1 MSEGTQRVRGK
12 GHTTGV
18 SVTRPTNTDAYTI
31 GDVVGTATTATLIIP
46 NASFGEF
53 DAGIIQQV
61 IVSASAYVAVAP
73 DLELWLFDST
83 VAAIADNAAFTP
95 TDTEMGTLV
104 GIVEFPTA
112 DWKIGNATA
121 GAGGNAVCVADNVSL
136 PFNTKKGTSK
146 LYGVLVM
153 RNAYVPVSGG
163 IFTVRLQVID

>member
-18 SVTRPTNTDAYTI
+18 SVTRPADTTAYAP
-31 GDVVGTATTATLIIP
+31 GDVVGTAVTGTLIIP

-53 DAGIIQQV
+53 DAGIIQQAV
-61 IVSASAYVAVAP
+61 VVSSAAVGTSP

-83 VAAIADNAAFTP
+83 VAAIADNAAWAP
-95 TDTEMGTLV
+95 TDAEMLTLV

-112 DWKIGNATA
+112 DWKLASTS
-121 GAGGNAVCVADNVSL
+121 AVCVADNISL

-146 LYGVLVM
+146 LYGVLVV
-153 RNAYVPVSGG
+153 RNAYVPVSGE
-163 IFTVRLQVID
+163 IFTLRLQVID

>member
-18 SVTRPTNTDAYTI
+18 SVTRPTNTTPYDV
-31 GDVVGTATTATLIIP
+31 GDVIGTAVTGTLIIP

-53 DAGIIQQV
+53 DAGIIQQA
-61 IVSASAYVAVAP
+61 IAVSSAAVGTSP
-73 DLELWLFDST
+73 DLQLWLFDST

-95 TDTEMGTLV
+95 TDTEMATLV

-146 LYGVLVM
+146 LYGVLVV
-153 RNAYVPVSGG
+153 RNAYVPVSGE
-163 IFTVRLQVID
+163 IFTLRLQVID

>member
-18 SVTRPTNTDAYTI
+18 SVTRPADTTAYAP
-31 GDVVGTATTATLIIP
+31 GDVVGTAVTGTLIIP

-53 DAGIIQQV
+53 DAGIIQQAV
-61 IVSASAYVAVAP
+61 VVSSAAVATSP

-83 VAAIADNAAFTP
+83 VAAIADNAAWAP
-95 TDTEMGTLV
+95 TDAEMLTLV

-146 LYGVLVM
+146 LYGVLVV
-153 RNAYVPVSGG
+153 RNAYVPVSGE
-163 IFTVRLQVID
+163 IFTLRLQVID